1 MIEHAAFLVLALA
14 SGSSGCRYF
23 WLSADG
29 LESRASIDSLMAVAE
44 DAGANGVIVQVAGRG
59 EAWYR
64 SSVLPGAP
72 VTDQYDPLAAVIE
85 EARASGMEVHAWV
98 NAFLTWSA
106 PWEPRDQAHVYHAHP
121 EWFMCDLGGRSSRS
135 YTRDECDAAGIVG
148 ATLSPAVP
156 GVRAR
161 LAAICCELATGYP
174 VDGIH
179 LDYVRYPGASFG
191 FEDPSRAG
199 FFLETGVDPVD
210 LFPAAGRT
218 VAGVPGYGDVWS
230 GFRARQVTDAVR
242 TVRAALRRTAPEVML
257 SAAVMADPGSSLVDY
272 GCDWRSWLAQGLVD
286 FAAPMAYTTS
296 PARARELAVLG
307 TAGQPGRIVHGIA
320 VYNQPLST
328 AMAGASEA
336 LDRGAAGVCVYSLNT
351 FDPEDSRT
359 LATFWEGGDAEH
371 APDPAVFHRLARW
384 YR

>member
-1 MIEHAAFLVLALA
+1 MIAQAALLVLALA

-29 LESRASIDSLMAVAE
+29 LESRASIDSLMEAAE

-72 VTDQYDPLAAVIE
+72 VTDQYDPLAIVID
-85 EARASGMEVHAWV
+85 AALVSGMEVHAWV

-106 PWEPRDQAHVYHAHP
+106 PWEPRDRTHVYHAHP
-121 EWFMCDLGGRSSRS
+121 EWFICDLGGRSSRS
-135 YTRDECDAAGIVG
+135 YTRDECDDAGIVG

-161 LAAICCELATGYP
+161 LAAICSELAAEYP

-179 LDYVRYPGASFG
+179 LDYIRYPGSSFG
-191 FEDPSRAG
+191 FEGPARAG

-210 LFPAAGRT
+210 LFPSDGRSAAGARE
-218 VAGVPGYGDVWS
+218 YGDAWRD
-230 GFRARQVTDAVR
+230 FRARQVTDAVR
-242 TVRAALRRTAPEVML
+242 TVRAELRRVAPEVML
-257 SAAVMADPGSSLVDY
+257 SAAVMADPLSAFEDY
-272 GCDWRSWLAQGLVD
+272 GCDWRSWLEQGLVD

-296 PARARELAVLG
+296 PSRARELATLG

-328 AMAGASEA
+328 SLSGASEA
-336 LDRGAAGVCVYSLNT
+336 LERGAAGVCVYSLNT
-351 FDPEDSRT
+351 FDPGDSPT
-359 LATFWEGGDAEH
+359 LATFWGSGDAEH